1 MTGVAPDERD
11 VTHTPADDELLTI
24 LRDWLPTR
32 RWFPAKGVAA
42 RLECIGGLT
51 LADPRG
57 EASVRVLLVRV
68 RAPDIDSVLQ
78 VPVTVRAPT
87 GLRDDVDDPAFLR
100 AWLAAADGPGAV
112 VDPDRAR
119 VLSGEQ
125 SNSSVVLP
133 ALESASESESATP
146 AAILKVFR
154 TLTPGDNPDVDV
166 PRALAAAGWAHVA
179 RPLAWL
185 ETAWSVDGERVRGYL
200 GVLSEFVPD
209 AHDGFELACSM
220 VRRGESFTGLA
231 ASLGATIAEMHEAL
245 ARALPTPAPEPGLD
259 RGDDLARSLRERFR
273 WAAHSV
279 PALDRYAA
287 DVERLATGTR
297 ALDIPPAPQR
307 IHGDLHLGQVLHAA
321 TGWFVLDFEGEP
333 LAPVTTRTR
342 PDLALR
348 DVAGM
353 LRSIDYA
360 AAVGG
365 SGGAAAL
372 TAAERGWADE
382 ARRSLLTGYFRGPTR
397 PDAET
402 ALRALEVEKALY
414 EAVYEARNRPT
425 WLAVPLAALDRL
437 LTPTTPVRPG

>member
-1 MTGVAPDERD
+1 MTAAVPDERD
-11 VTHTPADDELLTI
+11 VTHTPADDELLTL

-78 VPVTVRAPT
+78 VPVTRRSPAGLAPSAVIGSIADIGPPT
-87 GLRDDVDDPAFLR
+87 STTRGRTELRDGVGDPAFLR

-133 ALESASESESATP
+133 ASESATP

-185 ETAWSVDGERVRGYL
+185 EAAWSVSYTHL
-200 GVLSEFVPD
+200 
-209 AHDGFELACSM
+209 
-220 VRRGESFTGLA
+220 T
-231 ASLGATIAEMHEAL
+231 
-245 ARALPTPAPEPGLD
+245 LPT
-259 RGDDLARSLRERFR
+259 
-273 WAAHSV
+273 
-279 PALDRYAA
+279 
-287 DVERLATGTR
+287 
-297 ALDIPPAPQR
+297 I
-307 IHGDLHLGQVLHAA
+307 
-321 TGWFVLDFEGEP
+321 
-333 LAPVTTRTR
+333 
-342 PDLALR
+342 
-348 DVAGM
+348 
-353 LRSIDYA
+353 
-360 AAVGG
+360 
-365 SGGAAAL
+365 
-372 TAAERGWADE
+372 
-382 ARRSLLTGYFRGPTR
+382 
-397 PDAET
+397 
-402 ALRALEVEKALY
+402 
-414 EAVYEARNRPT
+414 
-425 WLAVPLAALDRL
+425 
-437 LTPTTPVRPG
+437 

>member
-1 MTGVAPDERD
+1 MTGAAPDERD

-24 LRDWLPTR
+24 LRDRLPTR
-32 RWFPAKGVAA
+32 RWFPAKGVVA

-78 VPVTVRAPT
+78 VPVTIRSPT
-87 GLRDDVDDPAFLR
+87 ELRDDVDDPAFLR

-133 ALESASESESATP
+133 ALESASESATP

-185 ETAWSVDGERVRGYL
+185 EAAWSVDGERVRGYL
-200 GVLSEFVPD
+200 GVLSEFVPH

-259 RGDDLARSLRERFR
+259 RGGDLARSLRERFR

-297 ALDIPPAPQR
+297 ALGIPPAPQR
-307 IHGDLHLGQVLHAA
+307 IHGDLHLGQVMYAA

-365 SGGAAAL
+365 SGGAAAP
-372 TAAERGWADE
+372 TAAELGWADE

-425 WLAVPLAALDRL
+425 WLPVPLAALDRL